1 MRQVIIDGRLGQDA
15 VVSSSNGRQFIK
27 FSIANTLFKNG
38 QEKTEWFDV
47 TSFDDFVISK
57 KVKALTKGSYVI
69 VTGNWETETNVS
81 QKTNQL
87 YVNHRVIATDVNI
100 PNLGKRVD
108 ETAAASPAT
117 TATRVATPSVPTP
130 EVSVPSINIPSVDTR
145 FNSAPQNDF
154 VNDNSVDDD
163 LPF

>member
-47 TSFDDFVISK
+47 TSFDDFVINK

-100 PNLGKRVD
+100 PNLGKKT
-108 ETAAASPAT
+108 EEAT
-117 TATRVATPSVPTP
+117 TTTAKVASPSVPIP
-130 EVSVPSINIPSVDTR
+130 EVNVPTINIPSVEER
-145 FNSAPQNDF
+145 LNSAPQETF
-154 VNDNSVDDD
+154 VNNEVDDD

>member
-47 TSFDDFVISK
+47 TSFDDFVINK

-87 YVNHRVIATDVNI
+87 YVNHRVIATDINI
-100 PNLGKRVD
+100 PNLGKKADDMTPRVN
-108 ETAAASPAT
+108 
-117 TATRVATPSVPTP
+117 TPTVQVP
-130 EVSVPSINIPSVDTR
+130 EVSVPSINIPSVEER
-145 FNSAPQNDF
+145 LNSAPQHTF
-154 VNDNSVDDD
+154 VNDNVDDD